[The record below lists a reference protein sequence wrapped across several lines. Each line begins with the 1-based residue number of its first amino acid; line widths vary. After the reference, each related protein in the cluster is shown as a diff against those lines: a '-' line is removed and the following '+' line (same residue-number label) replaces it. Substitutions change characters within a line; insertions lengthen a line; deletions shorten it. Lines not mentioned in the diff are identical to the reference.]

1 MTPERYFS
9 GSPMGRSA
17 EIGTTVEPES
27 SGVPAKRRVILLVAL
42 AAVGLVA
49 AIVVV
54 LVLVTRSSGGEGPL
68 IAEGD
73 PIGEAQPAA
82 VGQAISVSGP
92 IVLNPSD
99 RALVLDRVE
108 LVGLQRGVYRGA
120 YVLPWPP
127 SKTTFSAALTYRVP
141 RDGRVMPGVTV
152 APHTK
157 TWIVIGLTAKR
168 GQHQWTRIDIVYHD
182 GSATYRRHAPIAG
195 AVCGSAKKYKTP
207 CDIPGLK

>member
-1 MTPERYFS
+1 MERS
-9 GSPMGRSA
+9 S
-17 EIGTTVEPES
+17 EIGTALELEPTR
-27 SGVPAKRRVILLVAL
+27 VPAKRRVILLGTL

-49 AIVVV
+49 AVVLI
-54 LVLVTRSSGGEGPL
+54 LVLVTRASGGEGPL

-73 PIGEAQPAA
+73 PIGIAQPAP

-92 IVLNPSD
+92 IVLNPTD

-127 SKTTFSAALTYRVP
+127 SKVPFTGALTYRVP
-141 RDGRVMPGVTV
+141 RNGRVMPGVTV

-157 TWIVIGLTAKR
+157 AWIVIGLTAKR
-168 GQHQWTRIDIVYHD
+168 GQHQWTRIDIVYRD
-182 GSATYRRHAPIAG
+182 GSATHRRHAPIAG

-207 CDIPGLK
+207 CGIPGVR

>member
-1 MTPERYFS
+1 MERS
-9 GSPMGRSA
+9 S

-27 SGVPAKRRVILLVAL
+27 SGVPAKRRVILRGAL
-42 AAVGLVA
+42 AAVGVVA
-49 AIVVV
+49 VVV
-54 LVLVTRSSGGEGPL
+54 VILVLVTRSSGGEGPL

-92 IVLNPSD
+92 IVLNPSG

-108 LVGLQRGVYRGA
+108 LVGLQGGVYRGA
-120 YVLPWPP
+120 YILPWPP
-127 SKTTFSAALTYRVP
+127 NRTPFTGALTYRVP

-157 TWIVIGLTAKR
+157 AWIVIGLTAKL

-182 GSATYRRHAPIAG
+182 GSATYRRHASIAG
-195 AVCGSAKKYKTP
+195 AVCGSAKKLKTP
-207 CDIPGLK
+207 CGIPGFK